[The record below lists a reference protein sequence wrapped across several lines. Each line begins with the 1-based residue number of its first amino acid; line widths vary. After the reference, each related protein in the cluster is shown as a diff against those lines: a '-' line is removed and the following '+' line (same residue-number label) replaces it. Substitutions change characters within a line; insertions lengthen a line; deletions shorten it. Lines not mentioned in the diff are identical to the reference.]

1 MKTKH
6 LLRLCLTWLVM
17 TLSSIQ
23 VGYAQYCYISP
34 QNLSLKPGQTATVKA
49 YYEGYDG
56 NFWSYTG
63 NSSIAY
69 ITSPGGS
76 YKVVEVTAVGEGSTY
91 IECEIY
97 RWYGATKDSHTF
109 RCNITVIADPPTS
122 ISLNKTSLDM
132 QLNETAQLTA
142 TISPTTATQKVNWE
156 VLEGGFNVVS
166 VNSSGLI
173 TAKAPGRATVRA
185 TAAAKSTLYKDCIVE
200 VHEWPSSVEL
210 NRTSLNLELG
220 DTAQLIAT
228 VLPIGATQDV
238 TWSKESGN
246 NVASISSS
254 GLVTAN
260 AVGTVN
266 IMAQSKI
273 NNSAYKNC
281 TVTVSEPTLKPGI
294 LSDNTLTIG
303 DNATN
308 SNTTVP
314 YRNNYKYS
322 TVQMLYTPTEI
333 GMSGNIKSLSFKVA
347 NAESFTT
354 SKVRIYLGHKSSLF
368 GTSGVSSTDLT
379 LVYSGSPTLGQA
391 IGWEKLTFNQG
402 EFNYNCTD
410 NLVVVITKEAPQLS
424 FALKYYC
431 YNGNSYTLYRSS
443 DGDTEFANISNTSIS
458 YTASTYRPAI
468 KIEFEGLSPT
478 GINLNCTS
486 LRLRVGERRQLI
498 ATVLP
503 NGASSSVIW
512 SSDTPDVAIVEDGMV
527 TALKSGTAFITATT
541 ADNPNIS
548 ATCKVTAEATPDPT
562 EYTDISLLDNVIYL
576 NPTEGHAGTTA
587 TLSLNMKNSAAI
599 RGFQFD
605 LYLPIGMTIVK
616 NAKGRIQGSLS
627 SGRLPED
634 DEHTLTISEQTDG
647 AIRFLCGSQYNETFT
662 GNGGEIATLQVSIAE
677 DMTDG
682 DYPVVLKNM
691 RLSET
696 DISNYYDTESITCK
710 FTISS
715 FIPGDIDDDGTVNVT
730 DYIGIA
736 NHILGI
742 PQTVFIEKAGD
753 VDGDNNINV
762 SDYIGVANII
772 LTGSP
777 FGNSNNVTPAYLR
790 AKSTDIST
798 KDNVIYIE
806 PLTADAGTQTTLS
819 FKMKNL
825 AAIRGF
831 QFDLYLPEGVTAVKN
846 NKGRIQG
853 SLNEERLPEG
863 DEHTLTIQEQADGA
877 IRFLCGSQYDE
888 TFIGN
893 EGEIATLQVNIA
905 NGLVSG
911 DYPIVLKNMRLS
923 ETDIS
928 KFYDSDNIETIL
940 TVGGGKPQIIYFANA
955 KVKELC
961 VANWDSNGDGELSKD
976 EAAAVTYLGEIFKE
990 QLDITSFD
998 ELQFFTGL
1006 TEINEYAFSE
1016 CLFLTSVIIPS
1027 NVTSIGERAFEFTG
1041 LTSLIIPDKVK
1052 DIGTFAITGCGELT
1066 SVTISNNVTTIGNY
1080 AFSGCRSLTTVII
1093 GNSVVSIGANAFIG
1107 CSSLTNVYCYAENV
1121 PNTQSNAF
1129 SNSSTAMATL
1139 HVPGNSINSY
1149 RTTAPWNSFGTIV
1162 ALDGTDVKKC
1172 TTPTIA
1178 YAGGKLKFSCETE
1191 GVQFASVIT
1200 NDDIKSYNTDEVHL
1214 SVTYT
1219 ISVYATKEGYAD
1231 SEVATATLCWIDA
1244 NPRTEGLEEDAV
1256 TEVKALPV
1264 LIQTHGSTISVHGI
1278 DNGMEVFVY
1287 GIDGKKE
1294 GSAISDGNQAVIN
1307 TNLTSG
1313 NIAIIK
1319 LGEKAI
1325 KVLIK

>member
-1 MKTKH
+1 
-6 LLRLCLTWLVM
+6 M
-17 TLSSIQ
+17 TFSSIQ
-23 VGYAQYCYISP
+23 VVYAQYCYISP
-34 QNLSLKPGQTATVKA
+34 QNLSLKPGQTATVRA

-56 NFWSYTG
+56 NFWRFTG

-76 YKVVEVTAVGEGSTY
+76 NKAVEVTAVGEGSTY

-97 RWYGATKDSHTF
+97 RWYGATKESHTCT
-109 RCNITVIADPPTS
+109 CNITVIADPPTS

-142 TISPTTATQKVNWE
+142 TISPSTATQNVNWE

-166 VNSSGLI
+166 VNSSGRV
-173 TAKAPGRATVRA
+173 TAKAPGIATVRA

-200 VHEWPSSVEL
+200 VHEWPTSVEL

-246 NVASISSS
+246 NVVSLSSS

-260 AVGTVN
+260 AIGTVN
-266 IMAQSKI
+266 IMAQSTI

-281 TVTVSEPTLKPGI
+281 TVTVTEPTLKPGI

-333 GMSGNIKSLSFKVA
+333 GMSGKIKSLSFKVA
-347 NAESFTT
+347 KAVSFAT
-354 SKVRIYLGHKSSLF
+354 SKVRIYLGHKSSMF

-410 NLVVVITKEAPQLS
+410 NLVVVITKEAPQYNS
-424 FALKYYC
+424 ALKYYC
-431 YNGNSYTLYRSS
+431 YNGNGYTLYRSS
-443 DGDTEFANISNTSIS
+443 DGDTECANISNTSVS
-458 YTASTYRPAI
+458 YTASTNRPAI
-468 KIEFEGLSPT
+468 KIEFEGVSPT
-478 GINLNCTS
+478 GINLNSTS
-486 LRLRVGERRQLI
+486 LRLRIGETKQLI

-503 NGASSSVIW
+503 NGASQSVIW
-512 SSDTPDVAIVEDGMV
+512 NSDTPDVAIVEDGMV
-527 TALKSGTAFITATT
+527 TALKSGTAHITATT

-548 ATCKVTAEATPDPT
+548 ATCNVTVETTPEPI
-562 EYTDISLLDNVIYL
+562 EVTDISLLDNVIYL
-576 NPTEGHAGTTA
+576 NPTELHAGTTNM
-587 TLSLNMKNSAAI
+587 LSIRMKNSASI

-605 LYLPIGMTIVK
+605 LYLPEGVTAVK
-616 NAKGRIQGSLS
+616 NNKGRIQGSLS

-634 DEHTLTISEQTDG
+634 DEHTLTISEQTNG
-647 AIRFLCGSQYNETFT
+647 ALRFLCGSQYDETFT
-662 GNGGEIATLQVSIAE
+662 GNDGEIATLQVTIAE
-677 DMTDG
+677 DMEDG
-682 DYPVVLKNM
+682 DYPILLKDM

-696 DISNYYDTESITCK
+696 DITKYYDTENVKSTL
-710 FTISS
+710 TISS
-715 FIPGDIDDDGTVNVT
+715 YILGDIDGDGTVNVT

-777 FGNSNNVTPAYLR
+777 FGNSNNVKPAYLR

-798 KDNVIYIE
+798 KDNVIYVE
-806 PLTADAGTQTTLS
+806 PIAVDAGTQAPLS
-819 FKMKNL
+819 FMMKNT

-846 NKGRIQG
+846 AKGRIQG
-853 SLNEERLPEG
+853 SLSSGRRPEG

-888 TFIGN
+888 TFTGN
-893 EGEIATLQVNIA
+893 VGEIATLQVNIA
-905 NGLVSG
+905 DGLASG
-911 DYPIVLKNMRLS
+911 DYPIVLRDMRLS

-928 KFYDSDNIETIL
+928 KFYDSDNVESTL
-940 TVGGGKPQIIYFANA
+940 TVKGG
-955 KVKELC
+955 E
-961 VANWDSNGDGELSKD
+961 
-976 EAAAVTYLGEIFKE
+976 
-990 QLDITSFD
+990 
-998 ELQFFTGL
+998 
-1006 TEINEYAFSE
+1006 
-1016 CLFLTSVIIPS
+1016 
-1027 NVTSIGERAFEFTG
+1027 
-1041 LTSLIIPDKVK
+1041 
-1052 DIGTFAITGCGELT
+1052 
-1066 SVTISNNVTTIGNY
+1066 
-1080 AFSGCRSLTTVII
+1080 
-1093 GNSVVSIGANAFIG
+1093 
-1107 CSSLTNVYCYAENV
+1107 
-1121 PNTQSNAF
+1121 
-1129 SNSSTAMATL
+1129 
-1139 HVPGNSINSY
+1139 
-1149 RTTAPWNSFGTIV
+1149 
-1162 ALDGTDVKKC
+1162 KC
-1172 TTPTIA
+1172 ATPTIA
-1178 YAGGKLKFSCETE
+1178 YSDGKLKFSCETE
-1191 GVQFASVIT
+1191 GVQFVSTIT
-1200 NDDIKSYNTDEVHL
+1200 DDDIKSYDTEEVDL

-1219 ISVYATKEGYAD
+1219 ISVYATKPGY
-1231 SEVATATLCWIDA
+1231 SNSNVATGILCWVEQQPA
-1244 NPRTEGLEEDAV
+1244 TENITDEDAV
-1256 TEVKALPV
+1256 AEVKALPI
-1264 LIQTHGSTISVHGI
+1264 LIQTQGGTITIQGATEGTPIAIYS
-1278 DNGMEVFVY
+1278 
-1287 GIDGKKE
+1287 IDGKQY
-1294 GSAISDGNQAVIN
+1294 GSAIAEKDSTTISTTLQSGSVAVVKI
-1307 TNLTSG
+1307 
-1313 NIAIIK
+1313 
-1319 LGEKAI
+1319 GEKSV
-1325 KVLIK
+1325 KVLVK